1 MVGKNTRRSNKNEKD
16 EEEEKKLNE
25 IILENYG
32 DRSELIAF
40 ENMKKIKTIF
50 SSNNVIKD
58 EVIYPNEIYK

>member
-1 MVGKNTRRSNKNEKD
+1 M
-16 EEEEKKLNE
+16 NE

-32 DRSELIAF
+32 DRSELIPY
-40 ENMKKIKTIF
+40 ENMKKIKTIL